1 MPLPYNSLSM
11 RSFRATCRLLAL
23 LPLAVALS
31 DCASTSNQKV
41 LYQQG
46 RNVVRLESDSRASA
60 SERVSQSP
68 AAMTPKEVAAVLN
81 GVIIRPSGG
90 LMSAV
95 LNRGGD
101 EPVFN
106 NEDLDLLA
114 PIVASGLNQ
123 ATSADRINFTFWSP
137 TKGRRQAPISG
148 FLSAHDS
155 YLEFS
160 LTQHPA
166 VGWQDPENPPS
177 PNAFSLDY
185 TREDLLLLGTQEER
199 NGSFKKPPTLRID
212 YRRVLAGRQTP
223 VQPVPASMGHSEPV
237 PSVAP
242 AVSPAAASQASTP
255 ESLESLQ
262 RQIRELTELNRQSQ
276 VRASQAQAERDA
288 AKEDLSRLRQELAEM
303 KQLLADK
310 VLELNRL
317 KNKSS
322 GNK

>member
-11 RSFRATCRLLAL
+11 RSFRTTYRLLAL

-212 YRRVLAGRQTP
+212 YRRVLVGRQTP

-237 PSVAP
+237 PL
-242 AVSPAAASQASTP
+242 QASTP

>member
-1 MPLPYNSLSM
+1 M
-11 RSFRATCRLLAL
+11 RSLKTFYCSVVLV
-23 LPLAVALS
+23 VAAAGLV
-31 DCASTSNQKV
+31 DCASSTSSTT

-46 RNVVRLESDSRASA
+46 RDRVRLESGRRTSNERASD
-60 SERVSQSP
+60 
-68 AAMTPKEVAAVLN
+68 TPVTMNAKEVAAVLN

-90 LMSAV
+90 LLSAV
-95 LNRGGD
+95 LNPGGN

-148 FLSAHDS
+148 FISANDS

-160 LTQHPA
+160 LAQHPA

-177 PNAFSLDY
+177 PNMFSLDY

-223 VQPVPASMGHSEPV
+223 VHPAAPASSMGHSEPV

-317 KNKSS
+317 KSKAS
-322 GNK
+322 GMK

>member
-237 PSVAP
+237 PL
-242 AVSPAAASQASTP
+242 QASTP

-322 GNK
+322 GK

>member
-212 YRRVLAGRQTP
+212 YRRVLVGRQTP
-223 VQPVPASMGHSEPV
+223 VQPVPASRGHSEPV
-237 PSVAP
+237 PL
-242 AVSPAAASQASTP
+242 QASTP

-276 VRASQAQAERDA
+276 VRASQAQAELDA

>member
-1 MPLPYNSLSM
+1 M
-11 RSFRATCRLLAL
+11 
-23 LPLAVALS
+23 
-31 DCASTSNQKV
+31 
-41 LYQQG
+41 
-46 RNVVRLESDSRASA
+46 
-60 SERVSQSP
+60 
-68 AAMTPKEVAAVLN
+68 LN

-262 RQIRELTELNRQSQ
+262 RQI
-276 VRASQAQAERDA
+276 A

>member
-177 PNAFSLDY
+177 PNAFSLNY
-185 TREDLLLLGTQEER
+185 EREEFLLPGSEDER
-199 NGSFKKPPTLRID
+199 KGSFKAPPTLHIN

-223 VQPVPASMGHSEPV
+223 VQPVPASMGHPEPV
-237 PSVAP
+237 PL
-242 AVSPAAASQASTP
+242 QASTP